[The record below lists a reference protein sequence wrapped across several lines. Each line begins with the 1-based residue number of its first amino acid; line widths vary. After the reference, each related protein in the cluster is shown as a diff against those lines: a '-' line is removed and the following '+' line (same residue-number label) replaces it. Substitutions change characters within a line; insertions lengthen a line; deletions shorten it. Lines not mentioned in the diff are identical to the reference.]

1 MKKLGITILFAS
13 FAFFIGQAQSK
24 TSNKEKA
31 SKAKYAKIEKD
42 RQQKFE
48 EQRLERLEYDSL
60 RYAKDS
66 IHQAQFD
73 SSRIAWKDSVAYAQD
88 SMNTD
93 KYKNMSMQSENW
105 NRMEKERAVIY
116 KNAKL
121 NDYQIAQARFVSQQ
135 FSERATIIKADEMKS
150 AEEKAMAMA
159 ALNME
164 RETKLKTVLGKS
176 RAKKLEKERK
186 SYIKKNG
193 LIEDDAWIEIANE
206 YKMPGKNKK

>member
-1 MKKLGITILFAS
+1 MKKLGITILFAG
-13 FAFFIGQAQSK
+13 FAFFIGQAQTNTAK
-24 TSNKEKA
+24 NEKA
-31 SKAKYAKIEKD
+31 SKAKYAKIEKE

-48 EQRLERLEYDSL
+48 DQRLERLEYDSL

-66 IHQAQFD
+66 VYQAQFD

-88 SMNTD
+88 SMNLN

-105 NRMEKERAVIY
+105 NRMQKERALIY
-116 KNAKL
+116 TNAKL
-121 NDYQIAQARFVSQQ
+121 NDYQITQARFVGQQ
-135 FSERATIIKADEMKS
+135 FSERAAIIKADEMKS

-164 RETKLKTVLGKS
+164 REAKLKTVLGKS
-176 RAKKLEKERK
+176 KAKKLEKARK

-193 LIEDDAWIEIANE
+193 SIEDDAWIEMANE
-206 YKMPGKNKK
+206 YKMPGKK